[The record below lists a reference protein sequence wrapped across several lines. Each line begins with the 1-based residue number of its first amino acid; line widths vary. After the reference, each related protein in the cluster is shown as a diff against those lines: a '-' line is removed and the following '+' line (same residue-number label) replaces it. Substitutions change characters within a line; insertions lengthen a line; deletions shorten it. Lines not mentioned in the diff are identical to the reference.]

1 MYLLNKFQLDIA
13 YRQFAVSQFAVDSP
27 FNDWRAQDVAQGF
40 AWRPE
45 TVCFSVLYDG
55 LMTIDLYR
63 LNRAEW
69 DYVEFREGALRIIL
83 IPFTVL
89 TLAGIEIAS
98 IMNETGDHHLS
109 LEEGQYGLLFEHGV
123 SDLSINVEK
132 DPVAAHTRND
142 MWCRL
147 FFISGIAPEAKILKF
162 NGEIPTTLSMDA
174 TPA

>member
-1 MYLLNKFQLDIA
+1 MERRGNSRLGDISFGAGVKLNQHLTPNQSCIRLMYLLNKFQLDIA

-83 IPFTVL
+83 IPFT
-89 TLAGIEIAS
+89 
-98 IMNETGDHHLS
+98 
-109 LEEGQYGLLFEHGV
+109 
-123 SDLSINVEK
+123 
-132 DPVAAHTRND
+132 
-142 MWCRL
+142 
-147 FFISGIAPEAKILKF
+147 
-162 NGEIPTTLSMDA
+162 
-174 TPA
+174 